1 MSFSV
6 SLHPPIL
13 PPNGCLLH
21 CWQVL
26 VKELA
31 ASFKDENEPVND
43 FKVRPP
49 AACPP
54 GPPFPSLSAF
64 HFPRGRSLSPS
75 RPPSLSRLQALKGV
89 ALLAGLAAR
98 MLRLGRDLLH
108 VLGARAHLL
117 ACMLVLVF

>member
-6 SLHPPIL
+6 NLHPPIL

-31 ASFKDENEPVND
+31 ASVKDENEPVND

-64 HFPRGRSLSPS
+64 HFPRGRSSSPS
-75 RPPSLSRLQALKGV
+75 RPPSLSRSWALKV
-89 ALLAGLAAR
+89 AALLASLAAKLLRSARDFLHVLAAR
-98 MLRLGRDLLH
+98 ADMFARML
-108 VLGARAHLL
+108 AF
-117 ACMLVLVF
+117 VF